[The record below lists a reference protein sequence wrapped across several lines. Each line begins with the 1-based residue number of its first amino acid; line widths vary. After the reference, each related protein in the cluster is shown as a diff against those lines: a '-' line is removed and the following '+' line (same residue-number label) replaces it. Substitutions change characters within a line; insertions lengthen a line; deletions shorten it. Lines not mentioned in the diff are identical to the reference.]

1 MHSSFL
7 NDEQIALQDA
17 ARKLAQGE
25 FRDRAARWDREGIY
39 PEENH
44 HRLGELGYLGMT
56 IPEEYGGGGAPLV
69 DCYLVIE
76 ELAKVDFNTALIV
89 HDQNVSPRIIA
100 TCGSDDLKRAFL
112 PRFAAG
118 EIECAICWTEPGA
131 GSDATAVTTSLR
143 PDGNGFVLNGG
154 KIFTTFG
161 DRADYLLVYARF
173 CDSKGAR
180 GVGTVLVERDSPG
193 VTVNILEQKMGARGC
208 NECEIHFDDVRVPA
222 ENIVTEGVA
231 GNSSGFVRPLGVYNG
246 TRVGM
251 GVLALGV
258 AEGAFDLARDYMKT
272 RRQFGMALSD
282 MQGLQWMMSDMKVQ
296 IEAARSLCY
305 TALSLID
312 RGQPDPTLCSI
323 AKVQSTEMAQRVTH
337 DAMQMFGGYGYF
349 GSLPLERM
357 VRDVRMLTITGGT
370 TQIHKNG
377 IARAV
382 FAD

>member
-1 MHSSFL
+1 
-7 NDEQIALQDA
+7 
-17 ARKLAQGE
+17 
-25 FRDRAARWDREGIY
+25 
-39 PEENH
+39 
-44 HRLGELGYLGMT
+44 
-56 IPEEYGGGGAPLV
+56 LV
-69 DCYLVIE
+69 DCDLVVE
-76 ELAKVDFNTALIV
+76 ELAKVDFNTALSV

-100 TCGSDDLKRAFL
+100 TCGTDELKRAFL

-118 EIECAICWTEPGA
+118 EIECAISWTEPEA
-131 GSDATAVTTSLR
+131 GSDATAVRTSLR
-143 PDGNGFVLNGG
+143 AEGNDFVLNGG

-173 CDSKGAR
+173 CESKGAR
-180 GVGTVLVERDSPG
+180 GIGTVLVERDSPG

-222 ENIVTEGVA
+222 GNIVTEGLA
-231 GNSSGFVRPLGVYNG
+231 ENSSGFVRPLGVYNG

-258 AEGAFDLARDYMKT
+258 AEGAFDLACDYMKT
-272 RRQFGMALSD
+272 RNQFGKTLSA

-305 TALSLID
+305 SALSLID
-312 RGQPDPTLCSI
+312 RGQPDPTLSSI
-323 AKVQSTEMAQRVTH
+323 AKVQATEMAQRVTH

-377 IARAV
+377 IARAL

>member
-1 MHSSFL
+1 MHPSLL
-7 NDEQIALQDA
+7 NEDQIALKDA
-17 ARKLAQGE
+17 ARKLARGE

-44 HRLGELGYLGMT
+44 HRLSELGYLGLT
-56 IPEEYGGGGAPLV
+56 IPEEYGGGGVSMV

-89 HDQNVSPRIIA
+89 HDQNVSPRIIS
-100 TCGSDDLKRAFL
+100 TCGSDELKRSFL

-118 EIECAICWTEPGA
+118 EIECAISWTEPEA

-143 PDGNGFVLNGG
+143 PDDNEFVLNGG

-180 GVGTVLVERDSPG
+180 GIGTVLVERESPG

-222 ENIVTEGVA
+222 ENIVSEGVPD
-231 GNSSGFVRPLGVYNG
+231 NSSGFVRPLGVYNG

-251 GVLALGV
+251 GVLALGI
-258 AEGAFDLARDYMKT
+258 AEGAFDLACDYMKT
-272 RRQFGMALSD
+272 RRQFGKALSD

-305 TALSLID
+305 TALTLID
-312 RGQPDPTLCSI
+312 RGQPDPTLSSI
-323 AKVQSTEMAQRVTH
+323 AKLQATEMAQRVTH

-377 IARAV
+377 IARAL